1 MNFNLLEIFG
11 NKNVESHGSTFFC
24 VVGGFVMADNFA
36 ETINKAMEI
45 ERKYQGIVW

>member
-11 NKNVESHGSTFFC
+11 KNVESQDSTFFY
-24 VVGGFVMADNFA
+24 VVGRFVMADNFA